1 MLNRANRG
9 AEAAP
14 LYEKAIELAKD
25 PATLNL
31 IGESMQAEQLWDKSA
46 PVLRRALELD
56 ARNPTSLLLVGRM
69 LVVLKRYDEAEPYLK
84 TATEVSPRAF
94 QPYNLLGRSYLA
106 LGRFQDAEATYERAA
121 GFASE
126 GDRKQL
132 AGDYGFGGVGDGY
145 MKAKDKTNAARVY
158 QRALE
163 LDPGNKDLEQK
174 LSKARSR

>member
-1 MLNRANRG
+1 
-9 AEAAP
+9 
-14 LYEKAIELAKD
+14 
-25 PATLNL
+25 
-31 IGESMQAEQLWDKSA
+31 MQAEQLWEKSG
-46 PVLRRALELD
+46 PVIRRALELD
-56 ARNPTSLLLVGRM
+56 ARNPTSLLLMGRM
-69 LVVLKRYDEAEPYLK
+69 LVVLKRYEEAEPYLK

-94 QPYNLLGRSYLA
+94 QPHNLLGRSYLA
-106 LGRFQDAEATYERAA
+106 LGRFQDAEAIYERAA

-132 AGDYGFGGVGDGY
+132 AGDFGFGGVGDGY